1 MGKQQQ
7 SNAHERTERKWQEK
21 QNIEGLSVRRLI
33 NFCEDAASEV
43 EDENSKFYFEQMIDY
58 FKNHYSPKR
67 GLESASK
74 VLGL

>member
-1 MGKQQQ
+1 MMKPRGPQPAAFK
-7 SNAHERTERKWQEK
+7 K
-21 QNIEGLSVRRLI
+21 QNIEGLFVRRLI